1 MLLWVLLS
9 QGHGRQQRDS
19 SVRVLPERMV
29 TRVFQSPVEI
39 TRSISRKSQWAHKL
53 SKLIRIGLFGG

>member
-1 MLLWVLLS
+1 M
-9 QGHGRQQRDS
+9 
-19 SVRVLPERMV
+19 LPERMV